1 MSELRVDDPQQLG
14 AYRLTRRLG
23 QGGQG
28 VVYLGHSP
36 QDAPVAVKL
45 LHASL
50 SGDPGARRR
59 FLGEVEAVRKVAAFC
74 TAQLLDA
81 DLEGDRPY
89 LVSEYV
95 DGPSLRELV
104 IADGPRQGG
113 SLDRLA
119 IGTATA
125 LGAIHR
131 AGVVHRDFKPGNVL
145 LGIDGPRVI
154 DFGVSR
160 LVDTAVTTTHLP
172 MGTPAYMAPE
182 RMKGEVAGPP
192 ADMWAWALTVA
203 YTATG
208 RQAYAAETHQE
219 VLARVLYGQ
228 PDLGELDGRLRE
240 IVEACL
246 VAEPQERPD
255 AEEVLRLLLGQEA
268 GADVLTTGA
277 MAAVEVEDRVADG
290 ADRRKPVRETPVG
303 GSGTPGTGP
312 LAAVVG
318 LGAAE
323 AEPGVIT
330 DPDPTTSF
338 PAITAPLLAARAK
351 EKAAREDT
359 AGDAGSESTMSGG
372 GDADTTRDTGAAPS
386 ETGDTGPAEGGDTR
400 ATGARGTGSVG
411 ARDPRS
417 AGARDTGFSA
427 APGTDAA
434 GVRDTAPVGVPG
446 TGSDAAE
453 APAGDMAS
461 GAGRSW
467 RGRLRPWQL
476 AVVAA
481 GVAMAIAGFLLWA
494 LGATQGPGLTGAW
507 TGSAEHFTA
516 KRVFPIELHLTGD
529 DGGAMRWGADLHCS
543 GRLGRSGSGMVF
555 TLDQVQGKECYPGT
569 VRMIPTSD
577 VNRMAIK
584 VTRDGKDEVT
594 YSGTVART
602 S

>member
-1 MSELRVDDPQQLG
+1 MSELNADDPRRLG

-28 VVYLGHSP
+28 VVYLGESP
-36 QDAPVAVKL
+36 QGAPVAVKL

-50 SGDPGARRR
+50 SGDPNARRR

-95 DGPSLRELV
+95 EGPSLRELV
-104 IADGPRQGG
+104 VNEGPRQGG
-113 SLDRLA
+113 SLERLA

-182 RMKGEVAGPP
+182 RMKGESAGPP

-208 RQAYAAETHQE
+208 RTAYTADTHQE
-219 VLARVLYGQ
+219 VLARVLYGK
-228 PDLGELDGRLRE
+228 PDLGPLDGRLRE

-246 VAEPQERPD
+246 AQEPGERPD
-255 AEEVLRLLLGQEA
+255 AEEVLRRLLGQQA
-268 GADVLTTGA
+268 VGADVLSTGA
-277 MAAVEVEDRVADG
+277 MAAIGPDTGDAG
-290 ADRRKPVRETPVG
+290 G
-303 GSGTPGTGP
+303 GSRRGAERRESGA

-318 LGAAE
+318 LGATE

-338 PAITAPLLAARAK
+338 PAITAPLMAARDASARDASARDASARDS
-351 EKAAREDT
+351 AAPDAAAPDAAAAQDASAVGVASRAPDT
-359 AGDAGSESTMSGG
+359 AKSHTADTV
-372 GDADTTRDTGAAPS
+372 DTTRSAGTTLQAL
-386 ETGDTGPAEGGDTR
+386 
-400 ATGARGTGSVG
+400 ATGTPSGTS
-411 ARDPRS
+411 P
-417 AGARDTGFSA
+417 
-427 APGTDAA
+427 
-434 GVRDTAPVGVPG
+434 APVAG
-446 TGSDAAE
+446 T
-453 APAGDMAS
+453 PVQTAGPV
-461 GAGRSW
+461 W
-467 RGRLRPWQL
+467 RRVRPWQVVV
-476 AVVAA
+476 AVVGLVAA
-481 GVAMAIAGFLLWA
+481 VAGFVFWLR
-494 LGATQGPGLTGAW
+494 GAQGPGLEGSW
-507 TGSAEHFTA
+507 SGSAEHKSA
-516 KRVFPIELHLTGD
+516 GRVFPVVLHLNG
-529 DGGAMRWGADLHCS
+529 DGGMMRWGADLHCA
-543 GRLGRSGSGMVF
+543 GRLSRDGNGMVF
-555 TLDQVQGKECYPGT
+555 TLDRVGGEECYPGT
-569 VRMIPTSD
+569 LRMFPTSD
-577 VNRMAIK
+577 VNQMDIK
-584 VTRDGKDEVT
+584 VTRKGKDEVT
-594 YSGTVART
+594 YSGKVART

>member
-1 MSELRVDDPQQLG
+1 MSELRADDPQQLG

-28 VVYLGHSP
+28 VVYLGESP
-36 QDAPVAVKL
+36 QGSPVAVKL

-81 DLEGDRPY
+81 DLDGDRPY

-104 IADGPRQGG
+104 VEEGPRQGG
-113 SLDRLA
+113 SLERLA

-160 LVDTAVTTTHLP
+160 LMDTATTTTHLP

-182 RMKGEVAGPP
+182 RMKGEPAGPP
-192 ADMWAWALTVA
+192 ADMWAWGLTVA

-208 RQAYAAETHQE
+208 RPAYTADTHQE
-219 VLARVLYGQ
+219 VLARVLYGK
-228 PDLGELDGRLRE
+228 PDLGSLGGRLRE

-246 VAEPQERPD
+246 APDPGERPD
-255 AEEVLRLLLGQEA
+255 AEEVLRLLLGQDMVE
-268 GADVLTTGA
+268 GDVLSTGA
-277 MAAVEVEDRVADG
+277 MAAVGEAVRRTDG
-290 ADRRKPVRETPVG
+290 PARRP
-303 GSGTPGTGP
+303 SGTGS
-312 LAAVVG
+312 LSAVVG

-323 AEPGVIT
+323 AAPGVIT

-338 PAITAPLLAARAK
+338 PAITAPLMAARA
-351 EKAAREDT
+351 EAEARER
-359 AGDAGSESTMSGG
+359 ADAS
-372 GDADTTRDTGAAPS
+372 
-386 ETGDTGPAEGGDTR
+386 EGGV
-400 ATGARGTGSVG
+400 AR
-411 ARDPRS
+411 RR
-417 AGARDTGFSA
+417 
-427 APGTDAA
+427 
-434 GVRDTAPVGVPG
+434 VRRRQ
-446 TGSDAAE
+446 
-453 APAGDMAS
+453 M
-461 GAGRSW
+461 
-467 RGRLRPWQL
+467 

-481 GVAMAIAGFLLWA
+481 GVAMAVAGFLLWMRGTA
-494 LGATQGPGLTGAW
+494 AQGLEGTW
-507 TGSAEHFTA
+507 TGSAEHFA
-516 KRVFPIELHLTGD
+516 AGRVFAVELHLTGD
-529 DGGAMRWGADLHCS
+529 TGGAMRWGAELHCA
-543 GRLGRSGSGMVF
+543 GRLGRAGGGMVF
-555 TLDQVQGKECYPGT
+555 TLDQVQGEECYPGT
-569 VRMIPTSD
+569 LRMFPTSD
-577 VNRMAIK
+577 VNQMDIK
-584 VTRDGKDEVT
+584 VTRQGEEEVT
-594 YSGTVART
+594 YSGKVART

>member
-1 MSELRVDDPQQLG
+1 MSELRADDPRQLG

-28 VVYLGHSP
+28 VVYLGASP
-36 QDAPVAVKL
+36 QGAPVAVKL

-50 SGDPGARRR
+50 SADQDARRR

-104 IADGPRQGG
+104 VEEGPRRGG
-113 SLDRLA
+113 SLERLA

-160 LVDTAVTTTHLP
+160 LMDAAVTTTHLP
-172 MGTPAYMAPE
+172 VGTPAYMAPE
-182 RMKGEVAGPP
+182 RMKGESAGPA
-192 ADMWAWALTVA
+192 ADMWAWGLTVA

-208 RQAYAAETHQE
+208 RHAYTAGTHQE
-219 VLARVLYGQ
+219 VLARVLYGK
-228 PDLGELDGRLRE
+228 PDLGALGGRLRE

-246 VAEPQERPD
+246 AAEPGERPD

-268 GADVLTTGA
+268 AGVGDVLPTAA
-277 MAAVEVEDRVADG
+277 MLA
-290 ADRRKPVRETPVG
+290 VG
-303 GSGTPGTGP
+303 GTGREPDAGDGREREAGDGPEREAGDGPEREVGDGRERDARSGRGREAGSGRERAGGTGRAGSAR
-312 LAAVVG
+312 LSAVVG

-323 AEPGVIT
+323 AAPGVIT

-338 PAITAPLLAARAK
+338 PAITAPLIAARAK
-351 EKAAREDT
+351 AK
-359 AGDAGSESTMSGG
+359 
-372 GDADTTRDTGAAPS
+372 
-386 ETGDTGPAEGGDTR
+386 
-400 ATGARGTGSVG
+400 
-411 ARDPRS
+411 ARDRP
-417 AGARDTGFSA
+417 
-427 APGTDAA
+427 APG
-434 GVRDTAPVGVPG
+434 R
-446 TGSDAAE
+446 
-453 APAGDMAS
+453 
-461 GAGRSW
+461 R
-467 RGRLRPWQL
+467 RIRPWQA
-476 AVVAA
+476 AVVAL
-481 GVAMAIAGFLLWA
+481 GVAAAAGGLLLWTR
-494 LGATQGPGLTGAW
+494 GAAEGLAGTW
-507 TGSAEHFTA
+507 TGSAEHFSA
-516 KRVFPIELHLTGD
+516 GRVFPVELRLTGD

-543 GRLGRSGSGMVF
+543 GRLARTGSGPVF
-555 TLDQVQGKECYPGT
+555 LLDQVRGEECYPGT
-569 VRMIPTSD
+569 LRMSPTSD
-577 VNRMAIK
+577 ANQMAIK

-594 YSGTVART
+594 YSGKVART